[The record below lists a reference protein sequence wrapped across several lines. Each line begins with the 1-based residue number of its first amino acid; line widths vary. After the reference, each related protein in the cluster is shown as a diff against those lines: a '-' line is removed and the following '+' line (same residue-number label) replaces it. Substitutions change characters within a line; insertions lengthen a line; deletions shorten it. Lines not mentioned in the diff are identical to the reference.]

1 MNEDALSKPTF
12 SRFIALLDNYE
23 TSTGLSET
31 VTPEE
36 VKENQLFIDS
46 ICETKVLQLLFTLS
60 CTIVFV
66 LLAIKVAISLVK
78 NLTIKMWDL
87 FLDLRS

>member
-1 MNEDALSKPTF
+1 MNDDVLRKPTF

-31 VTPEE
+31 VTQEE

-46 ICETKVLQLLFTLS
+46 ICETKVLIVYLIGVGKIFYLLYYQEYTHKLFM
-60 CTIVFV
+60 
-66 LLAIKVAISLVK
+66 
-78 NLTIKMWDL
+78 NLW
-87 FLDLRS
+87 